1 MLGLKNICIV
11 DDFAIN
17 KLVDKSNLFIH
28 DTPNISEIIRY
39 AEALD
44 ASDSIKYAVLDIYQ

>member
-1 MLGLKNICIV
+1 M

-17 KLVDKSNLFIH
+17 KLADKSNLFIH

>member
-1 MLGLKNICIV
+1 M

-17 KLVDKSNLFIH
+17 KLADKSNLFIN
-28 DTPNISEIIRY
+28 DTLDILEIIRY

-44 ASDSIKYAVLDIYQ
+44 ASDPVKYAVLDIYQ